1 MDVLVGH
8 SYTWE
13 RAFIQ
18 FHKEGRLA
26 TPWVRGTYTVLDT
39 HRVSAE
45 WAGFTHVLTFDA
57 TYSQFTSVRTS
68 DQNTVVGHRL
78 RPDQLST
85 IPSLR
90 IDYKQASTELCH
102 MGKRYN
108 VDKSSQRENP
118 GPDDSHHCHPYS
130 LFYHALFQKRRQ
142 EPLTFCEIGI
152 AEGRSLLL
160 WDEYFPNATI
170 YGFEYMSKWL
180 TNWKN
185 NYSHKTRI
193 HVDSMNVQK
202 EADIVIPFQN
212 TNTMFDC
219 IIDDSS
225 HLFYDMIRIIR
236 LAKNFVKPG
245 GMIIIEDVRR
255 EYDEAWFYNELKDG
269 LDEFQ
274 TVFFVDLDHAR
285 RNSGDVNNDKLLVL
299 VKKGVPI
306 FDCSFF

>member
-39 HRVSAE
+39 HRVTAE
-45 WAGFTHVLTFDA
+45 WAGFTHILTFDTA
-57 TYSQFTSVRTS
+57 YSQFTSVRTS

-85 IPSLR
+85 IPSLH
-90 IDYKQASTELCH
+90 IDYKHASTELCH

-142 EPLTFCEIGI
+142 DPLVFCEIGI

-180 TNWKN
+180 LHWKN

-193 HVDSMNVQK
+193 HVDYMNVQK

-236 LAKNFVKPG
+236 LAKNFLKPG
-245 GMIIIEDVRR
+245 GMIILEDVRR
-255 EYDEAWFYNELKDG
+255 EYDEAWFYNELKDV

-299 VKKGVPI
+299 VKKGVPV
-306 FDCSFF
+306 FECSFF